1 MSERRAELQLAPPVL
16 PPPVTTNVEVANPH
30 WLTYSLVYLVLAF
43 ILVFV
48 LWAWRAEVEVVTT
61 GSAKVIPSSKVQV
74 VQNLEGG
81 ILEAL
86 LVAEGDFV
94 KRDQVLARISDTN
107 FASNYRES
115 RARQLALRAAIAR
128 QQAEVTATEPKFPAE
143 VTRERPDFVRE
154 EMALYRARQQEL
166 KESLDNLGVTLGM
179 IREELKLSEPLVK
192 AGAISE
198 VEILRLRRSEAEN
211 KARIDDRRNQFRAA
225 AQNELRQS
233 QVESS
238 RLEESIVAM
247 QDRVRRTTVR
257 SPMDGVVKTLKIT
270 TLGGVIQLG
279 SDIMEIVP
287 IEDRLLVETKIS
299 PSDVGFLRPGQ
310 QAMVKVSAYDFSIYG
325 GLEGKV
331 EHISAD
337 TISEPRTNEVYY
349 LVLVRTEKN
358 SIAAGEKTLTVI
370 PGMTAG
376 VDILTD
382 RKTILQ
388 YILKPFL
395 RARETAMRE
404 R

>member
-1 MSERRAELQLAPPVL
+1 MSERMQVVPLPVARDM
-16 PPPVTTNVEVANPH
+16 EEIANPH
-30 WLTYSLVYLVLAF
+30 WLTYSLVYLVVAFLA
-43 ILVFV
+43 VFL
-48 LWAWRAEVEVVTT
+48 LWAWQAEVEVVTT
-61 GSAKVIPSSKVQV
+61 GQAKVIPSSKLQV

-86 LVAEGDFV
+86 LVGEGEIV

-115 RARQLALRAAIAR
+115 RARQLALHAAIAR
-128 QQAEVTATEPKFPAE
+128 QQAEVAGTQPAFPPG
-143 VTRERPDFVRE
+143 VVRERPDFVRE
-154 EMALYRARQQEL
+154 ESALYRARQQEL
-166 KESLDNLGVTLGM
+166 KESLANFGLTLGM
-179 IREELKLSEPLVK
+179 IQEELKLSEPLVK

-198 VEILRLRRSEAEN
+198 VEILRLRRMEAEN
-211 KARIDDRRNQFRAA
+211 KARMDDRRNQFRAA
-225 AQNELRQS
+225 ASGELRQS
-233 QVESS
+233 QVELS

-257 SPMDGVVKTLKIT
+257 SPMDGIVKTLKIT
-270 TLGGVIQLG
+270 TLGGVIQPG

-287 IEDRLLVETKIS
+287 IEDTLLVETRIS
-299 PSDVGFLRPGQ
+299 PADVGFLRPGQ
-310 QAMVKVSAYDFSIYG
+310 PAMVKVSAYDFSIYG
-325 GLEGKV
+325 GLDGKV

-337 TISEPRTNEVYY
+337 TIADTRANEVYY
-349 LVLVRTEKN
+349 LVLVRTQRN
-358 SIAAGEKTLTVI
+358 SLIAGEKTLTVI

-376 VDILTD
+376 VDILTG

-395 RARETAMRE
+395 RARETALRE

>member
-1 MSERRAELQLAPPVL
+1 MSERRAEMQIAAML
-16 PPPVTTNVEVANPH
+16 PPPLTTDVEVANPH
-30 WLTYSLVYLVLAF
+30 WLTYSLVYLVVGFLA
-43 ILVFV
+43 VFL
-48 LWAWRAEVEVVTT
+48 LWAYQAQVEVVTT
-61 GSAKVIPSSKVQV
+61 GQAKVIPSSKVQV

-81 ILEAL
+81 ILEEL

-94 KRDQVLARISDTN
+94 KRDQVLARISDVN

-115 RARQLALRAAIAR
+115 RARQLALRAAMAR
-128 QQAEVTATEPKFPAE
+128 QQAEVTGAQPAFPAD
-143 VTRERPDFVRE
+143 VVRERPDFVRE
-154 EMALYRARQQEL
+154 EMALFRARQHEL
-166 KESLDNLGVTLGM
+166 KESLDNFAITLAM
-179 IREELKLSEPLVK
+179 VREELKLSEPLVK

-198 VEILRLRRSEAEN
+198 VEILRLRRMEAEN
-211 KARIDDRRNQFRAA
+211 KARMDDRRNQFRAA
-225 AQNELRQS
+225 AQGELRQS
-233 QVESS
+233 QVELS
-238 RLEESIVAM
+238 RLEESVVAM

-270 TLGGVIQLG
+270 TLGGVIQPG

-287 IEDRLLVETKIS
+287 IEDRLLVETRIS
-299 PSDVGFLRPGQ
+299 PADVGFLRPGQ
-310 QAMVKVSAYDFSIYG
+310 QAMVKVSAYDFSVYG

-337 TISEPRTNEVYY
+337 TIADTRANEVYY
-349 LVLVRTEKN
+349 LVLVRTERN
-358 SIAAGEKTLTVI
+358 SISAGDKTLTVI
-370 PGMTAG
+370 PGMTAE

-395 RARETAMRE
+395 RSRETALRE

>member
-1 MSERRAELQLAPPVL
+1 MSERRAELQIAPVL
-16 PPPVTTNVEVANPH
+16 PPPVTTNVELVNPH

-43 ILVFV
+43 LFVFV
-48 LWAWRAEVEVVTT
+48 VWAWQAEVEVVTT
-61 GSAKVIPSSKVQV
+61 GQAKVIPSSKVQV

-81 ILEAL
+81 ILEEL
-86 LVAEGDFV
+86 LVSEGEIV
-94 KRDQVLARISDTN
+94 KRDQVLARISDVN
-107 FASNYRES
+107 FASNVRES
-115 RARQLALRAAIAR
+115 RARQLALRASIAR
-128 QQAEVTATEPKFPAE
+128 QQAEVTGTQPSFPAD
-143 VTRERPDFVRE
+143 VVRERPDFVRE
-154 EMALYRARQQEL
+154 ETALYRARQQEL
-166 KESLDNLGVTLGM
+166 KESLDNLAITLGM
-179 IREELKLSEPLVK
+179 VREELKLSEPLVK

-198 VEILRLRRSEAEN
+198 VEILRLRRMEAEN
-211 KARIDDRRNQFRAA
+211 KARMDDRRNQFRAA
-225 AQNELRQS
+225 AQGELRQS
-233 QVESS
+233 QVELS
-238 RLEESIVAM
+238 RLDESVVAM

-270 TLGGVIQLG
+270 TLGGVIQPG

-287 IEDRLLVETKIS
+287 IEDRLLVETRIS
-299 PSDVGFLRPGQ
+299 PSNVGFLRPGQ
-310 QAMVKVSAYDFSIYG
+310 QAMVKFSAYDFSIYG

-337 TISEPRTNEVYY
+337 TIADTRANEVYY

-358 SIAAGEKTLTVI
+358 SISAGDKTLTVI

>member
-1 MSERRAELQLAPPVL
+1 MSERMQVVPLPVARDM
-16 PPPVTTNVEVANPH
+16 EEIANPH
-30 WLTYSLVYLVLAF
+30 WLTYSLVYLVVAFLA
-43 ILVFV
+43 VFL
-48 LWAWRAEVEVVTT
+48 LWAWQAEVEVVTT
-61 GSAKVIPSSKVQV
+61 GQAKVIPSSKLQV

-86 LVAEGDFV
+86 LVGEGEIV

-115 RARQLALRAAIAR
+115 RARQLALHAAIAR
-128 QQAEVTATEPKFPAE
+128 QQAEVAGTQPAFPPG
-143 VTRERPDFVRE
+143 VVRERPDFVRE
-154 EMALYRARQQEL
+154 ESALYRARQQEL
-166 KESLDNLGVTLGM
+166 KESLANFGLTLGM
-179 IREELKLSEPLVK
+179 IQEELKLSEPLVK

-198 VEILRLRRSEAEN
+198 VEILRLRRMEAEN
-211 KARIDDRRNQFRAA
+211 KARMDDRRNQFRAA
-225 AQNELRQS
+225 ASGELRQS
-233 QVESS
+233 QVELS

-257 SPMDGVVKTLKIT
+257 SPMDGIVKTLKIT
-270 TLGGVIQLG
+270 TLGGVIQPG

-287 IEDRLLVETKIS
+287 IEDTLLVETRIS
-299 PSDVGFLRPGQ
+299 PADVGFLRPGQ
-310 QAMVKVSAYDFSIYG
+310 PAMVKVSAYDFSIYG
-325 GLEGKV
+325 GLDGKV

-337 TISEPRTNEVYY
+337 TIADTRANEVYY
-349 LVLVRTEKN
+349 LVLVRTKRN
-358 SIAAGEKTLTVI
+358 SLIAGEKTLTVI

-376 VDILTD
+376 VDILTG

-395 RARETAMRE
+395 RAKETALRE

>member
-1 MSERRAELQLAPPVL
+1 MSERRAEMRIAPVL
-16 PPPVTTNVEVANPH
+16 PPPVTTNVDVANPH
-30 WLTYSLVYLVLAF
+30 WLTYSLVYLVVTFLA
-43 ILVFV
+43 VFL
-48 LWAWRAEVEVVTT
+48 LWAYQAQIEVVTT
-61 GSAKVIPSSKVQV
+61 GQAKVITSSKVQV

-86 LVAEGDFV
+86 LVAEGDIV

-115 RARQLALRAAIAR
+115 RARQLALRAAVAR
-128 QQAEVTATEPKFPAE
+128 QQAEVAGTQPAFPSDVAK
-143 VTRERPDFVRE
+143 ERPDFVRE
-154 EMALYRARQQEL
+154 ELALYRARQHEL
-166 KESLDNLGVTLGM
+166 KESLNNLAITLGM
-179 IREELKLSEPLVK
+179 VREELKLSEPLVK

-198 VEILRLRRSEAEN
+198 VEILRLRRMEAEN
-211 KARIDDRRNQFRAA
+211 KARMDDRRNQFKAA
-225 AQNELRQS
+225 ASGELRQS
-233 QVESS
+233 QVELS

-270 TLGGVIQLG
+270 TLGGIIQPG

-287 IEDRLLVETKIS
+287 IEDRLLVETRIS
-299 PSDVGFLRPGQ
+299 PSNVGFLRPGQ
-310 QAMVKVSAYDFSIYG
+310 RAMVKFSAYDFSIYG

-337 TISEPRTNEVYY
+337 TIADARANEVYY

-358 SIAAGEKTLTVI
+358 SISAGEKTLTVI

>member
-1 MSERRAELQLAPPVL
+1 MSERRAEMRIAPML

-30 WLTYSLVYLVLAF
+30 WLTYSLVYLVVTFLA
-43 ILVFV
+43 VFL
-48 LWAWRAEVEVVTT
+48 LWAYQAQVEVVTT
-61 GSAKVIPSSKVQV
+61 GQAKVITSSKVQV

-81 ILEAL
+81 ILEEL

-115 RARQLALRAAIAR
+115 RARQLALRAAVAR
-128 QQAEVTATEPKFPAE
+128 QQAEVSGTQPAFPSDVAK
-143 VTRERPDFVRE
+143 ERPDFVRE
-154 EMALYRARQQEL
+154 ELALYRARQHEL
-166 KESLDNLGVTLGM
+166 KESMDNLAITLGM
-179 IREELKLSEPLVK
+179 VREELKLSEPLVK

-198 VEILRLRRSEAEN
+198 VEILRLRRMEAEN
-211 KARIDDRRNQFRAA
+211 KARMDDRRNQFKAA
-225 AQNELRQS
+225 ASGELRQS
-233 QVESS
+233 QVELS

-270 TLGGVIQLG
+270 TLGGIIQPG

-287 IEDRLLVETKIS
+287 IEDRLLVETRIS
-299 PSDVGFLRPGQ
+299 PSNVGFLRPGQ
-310 QAMVKVSAYDFSIYG
+310 PAMVKFSAYDFSVYG

-337 TISEPRTNEVYY
+337 TIADTRANEIYY

-358 SIAAGEKTLTVI
+358 SISAGDKSLTII

>member
-1 MSERRAELQLAPPVL
+1 MSERRAELQAAPVL
-16 PPPVTTNVEVANPH
+16 PPPVTINVELVNPH
-30 WLTYSLVYLVLAF
+30 WLTYSLVYLVLGF

-48 LWAWRAEVEVVTT
+48 FWAWRAEVEVVTT
-61 GSAKVIPSSKVQV
+61 GSAKVIPSSKVQI

-81 ILEAL
+81 ILEEL
-86 LVAEGDFV
+86 LVAEGEIV
-94 KRDQVLARISDTN
+94 KRDQVLARISDTT

-128 QQAEVTATEPKFPAE
+128 QQAEVTGAQPSFPSE
-143 VTRERPDFVRE
+143 VAKERPDFVRE
-154 EMALYRARQQEL
+154 ELALFRARQQEL
-166 KESLDNLGVTLGM
+166 KESLDNFAITLGM
-179 IREELKLSEPLVK
+179 VREELKLSEPLVK

-198 VEILRLRRSEAEN
+198 VEILRLRRQEAEN
-211 KARIDDRRNQFRAA
+211 KARMDDRRNQFRAA
-225 AQNELRQS
+225 AQGELRQS
-233 QVESS
+233 QVELS

-270 TLGGVIQLG
+270 TRGAVIQPG

-287 IEDRLLVETKIS
+287 IEDRLLVETRIS

-337 TISEPRTNEVYY
+337 TITDARANEVYY
-349 LVLVRTEKN
+349 LVFVRTEKN
-358 SIAAGEKTLTVI
+358 SISAGDKNLTVI

-388 YILKPFL
+388 YIMKPFL

>member
-1 MSERRAELQLAPPVL
+1 MSERRAEMQIAPSL
-16 PPPVTTNVEVANPH
+16 PLPLTANVEVATPH

-43 ILVFV
+43 LGVFV
-48 LWAWRAEVEVVTT
+48 FWAYQAQVEVVTT
-61 GSAKVIPSSKVQV
+61 GQAKVIPTSKVQV

-86 LVAEGDFV
+86 LVTEGEIV

-128 QQAEVTATEPKFPAE
+128 QQAESAGKQPAFPTDVTK
-143 VTRERPDFVRE
+143 ERPDFVRE

-166 KESLDNLGVTLGM
+166 KESLDNFAITLGM

-192 AGAISE
+192 LGAISE
-198 VEILRLRRSEAEN
+198 VDILRLRRQEAEN
-211 KARIDDRRNQFRAA
+211 KARMDDRRNQFRAA
-225 AQNELRQS
+225 AQGELRQS
-233 QVESS
+233 QVELS

-270 TLGGVIQLG
+270 TLGGVIQPG

-287 IEDRLLVETKIS
+287 IEDRLLVETRIS
-299 PSDVGFLRPGQ
+299 PADVGFLRPGQ
-310 QAMVKVSAYDFSIYG
+310 QAMVKFSAYDFSVYG

-337 TISEPRTNEVYY
+337 TISDIRANEVYY

-358 SIAAGEKTLTVI
+358 SISAGDKTLTVI

-395 RARETAMRE
+395 RARETALRE